1 MDAVASATRSLFDL
15 REPLTRDQ
23 GLALV
28 ALPDERIPELI
39 ALAHRARLAFAGPEV
54 EVESILSVQTGGCPE
69 DCHFCSQSGRF
80 DTAVVPE
87 PFLPLDVIIDAAQRS
102 ADAGA
107 TEFCIVLA
115 VRGPDERIMDKT
127 LEAVAAI
134 RDKVGINVACSL
146 GILTERQAEDLAAG
160 GVHRYNHNLETARSF
175 FSRIVTTHTWE
186 ERYDTCTLV
195 RDHGMELCSGGI
207 IGMGETWEQRVD
219 FALELRA
226 LEPHEVPINFL
237 NPRAGTPLGDRPV
250 VAAMDALRCIALFRL
265 MMPST
270 VLRYAGGREVTLGD
284 MQATGMLAGINALII
299 GNYLTTLG
307 RAPDDD
313 LRMLRDLGMP
323 VKTLM

>member
-15 REPLTRDQ
+15 REPLTKEQ

-28 ALPDERIPELI
+28 ALPDDRVPELI
-39 ALAHRARLAFAGPEV
+39 ALAHRTRLEYAGPEV
-54 EVESILSVQTGGCPE
+54 EVESILSVKTGGCPE

-80 DTAVVPE
+80 DTSVVPE
-87 PFLPLDVIIDAAQRS
+87 PFLPLDVIVEAARRS
-102 ADAGA
+102 ADDGA

-115 VRGPDERIMDKT
+115 VRGPDDHIMDKT

-134 RDKVGINVACSL
+134 RDTVGINVACSL
-146 GILTERQAEDLAAG
+146 GILTKEQTAQLADA

-186 ERYDTCTLV
+186 ERYETCMLV
-195 RDHGMELCSGGI
+195 REHGMELCSGGI
-207 IGMGETWEQRVD
+207 MGMGETWEQRVD
-219 FALELRA
+219 FALELRE

-237 NPRAGTPLGDRPV
+237 NPRPGTPLGDRSV
-250 VAAMDALRCIALFRL
+250 LAALDAIRCIALFRL

-307 RAPDDD
+307 RAPSDDM
-313 LRMLRDLGMP
+313 RMLRDLGMP
-323 VKTLM
+323 VKSLM